1 MSMEIPSIHLRHL
14 WQRFQQTLETEAA
27 EQFLSLL
34 LNIMRL
40 MFAID
45 HDYRENIR
53 KFDGRYQF
61 NSKDGK
67 MTVGAI
73 FSDGRLEVEERVIDN
88 PHITVSFRDG
98 RTLFNFLLAPKQDI
112 LGSMLRQDVQTDG
125 NLNYLY
131 RFGFLAKQLQLMM
144 TPG

>member
-1 MSMEIPSIHLRHL
+1 MHTIYLQQL

-34 LNIMRL
+34 LNLMRL
-40 MFAID
+40 MFAINP
-45 HDYRENIR
+45 DYRENIR

-73 FSDGRLEVEERVIDN
+73 FKDGRLDVEQKTIAD

-98 RTLFNFLLAPKQDI
+98 RTLFNFLLSPKQDI

-144 TPG
+144 MPG

>member
-1 MSMEIPSIHLRHL
+1 MEIPSIHLRHL